1 MSENPEEVKPT
12 LVQHIETA
20 HNVVETIST
29 AISIGSGVVGFIRSI
44 GGFGQFLVEV
54 GFFGVACYLAVFLFY
69 LPGNWL
75 LEKLGKATKRVT
87 IGSAEA
93 WIAAGTV
100 LIGGVIIRFLVFAE
114 GITRGGDAFG
124 NFFMGLLG
132 VLILLAPL
140 LLLWYTR
147 GSKPVKA

>member
-1 MSENPEEVKPT
+1 MSENQDKAKPT
-12 LVQHIETA
+12 LVQHVETA
-20 HNVVETIST
+20 HKVVETIST

-54 GFFGVACYLAVFLFY
+54 GFFGVACYLAVFLVY
-69 LPGNWL
+69 LPVNWL
-75 LEKLGKATKRVT
+75 LEKLGKATQRVT
-87 IGSAEA
+87 TGSAEA

-147 GSKPVKA
+147 GSKPVKV